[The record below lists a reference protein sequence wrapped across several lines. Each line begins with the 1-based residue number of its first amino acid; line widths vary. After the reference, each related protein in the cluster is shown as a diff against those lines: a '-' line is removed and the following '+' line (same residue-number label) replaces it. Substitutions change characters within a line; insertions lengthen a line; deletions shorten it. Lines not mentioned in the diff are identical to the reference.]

1 MEPLLLNPEL
11 GVVSLTL
18 ELIDIPSVSG
28 DELAIADAVENALRQ
43 CSWLEVFRFRN
54 NVVAKTSLGRPSRVI
69 LAGHLDTVPA
79 ADNAKAMTILAG
91 ETLPSDNSTIP
102 HDIVFGLGACDMK
115 GGVAVA
121 LRAATSISKPIFD
134 VTYLF
139 YECEEIES
147 ARNGL
152 TLIAREHPEW
162 LGADVA
168 VLLEPSNSRIE
179 AGCQGTLRA
188 RISATGARAHSARS
202 WLGTNAIHA
211 LSGALETLN
220 TYQAQEVLIDG
231 LTYREGLNAVGI
243 AGGVAGNVI
252 PDEASIDINY
262 RYAPSKSAQD
272 AQDYIDELFSNYE
285 VSILD
290 NASGALPGLQEPA
303 IQDLLARVGD
313 EVLPK
318 LGWTDV
324 ARFSSL
330 GIPAVNLGPA
340 DPGLAH
346 SRNEHVT
353 LEQLQKCEEIIFSW
367 LNG

>member
-1 MEPLLLNPEL
+1 MEPLLLHPAQ

-18 ELIDIPSVSG
+18 ELVDIPSVSG
-28 DELAIADAVENALRQ
+28 DETTIADAVENALRQ
-43 CSWLEVFRFRN
+43 CSWLEVFRFGN
-54 NVVAKTSLGRPSRVI
+54 NVVAKTSSGRSSRVI

-79 ADNAKAMTILAG
+79 AGNSKALKILAG
-91 ETLPSDNSTIP
+91 EVLPSDNSVVP
-102 HDIVFGLGACDMK
+102 HDVIFGLGACDMK

-121 LRAATSISKPIFD
+121 LRAATTISEPIFD

-152 TLIAREHPEW
+152 TLIAKEHPEW
-162 LGADVA
+162 LAADVA
-168 VLLEPSNSRIE
+168 VLLEPSNSIIE

-188 RISATGARAHSARS
+188 RIYAAGMRAHSARS
-202 WLGTNAIHA
+202 WLGTNAIH
-211 LSGALETLN
+211 LLTGALETLN

-252 PDEASIDINY
+252 PDEAYIDVNY
-262 RYAPSKSAQD
+262 RYAPNKSAQD
-272 AQDYIDELFSNYE
+272 AQDHVVGLFSDYE
-285 VSILD
+285 VAILD
-290 NASGALPGLQEPA
+290 NAPGAMPGLTQPA
-303 IQDLLARVGD
+303 IQDLLARVGAQ
-313 EVLPK
+313 VSAK

-346 SRNEHVT
+346 SRNEHVSV
-353 LEQLQKCEEIIFSW
+353 EQLQKCEDIIFSW
-367 LNG
+367 LSR

>member
-1 MEPLLLNPEL
+1 M
-11 GVVSLTL
+11 

-28 DELAIADAVENALRQ
+28 DEVAIADAVENALRQ
-43 CSWLEVFRFRN
+43 CEWLEVFRFRN

-69 LAGHLDTVPA
+69 LAGHLDTVPS
-79 ADNAKAMTILAG
+79 ADNAKALKILAG
-91 ETLPSDNSTIP
+91 ETLPSDSS
-102 HDIVFGLGACDMK
+102 IVPNDVIFGLGASDMK

-121 LRAATSISKPIFD
+121 LRAATTISEPIFD

-152 TLIAREHPEW
+152 TLIAREHSEW

-168 VLLEPSNSRIE
+168 ILLEPSNSVIE

-188 RISATGARAHSARS
+188 RIYSAGARAHSARS
-202 WLGTNAIHA
+202 WLGTNAIHL

-220 TYQAQEVLIDG
+220 TYQAQEVEIDG

-243 AGGVAGNVI
+243 SGGVAGNVI
-252 PDEASIDINY
+252 PDEAYIDINY
-262 RYAPSKSAQD
+262 RYAPNKSAQD
-272 AQDYIDELFSNYE
+272 AQDHIVGLFGEYE

-290 NASGALPGLQEPA
+290 NASGALPGLTEPA
-303 IQDLLARVGD
+303 IQDLLIRVGN
-313 EVLPK
+313 EVSAK

-340 DPGLAH
+340 DPSLAH

-353 LEQLQKCEEIIFSW
+353 VAQLQRCEEIIFSW

>member
-1 MEPLLLNPEL
+1 MEPLSLNPEQ

-28 DELAIADAVENALRQ
+28 DETAIADAVEKALRQ
-43 CSWLEVFRFRN
+43 CEWLEVFRFRN

-79 ADNAKAMTILAG
+79 ADNAKALKILAG
-91 ETLPSDNSTIP
+91 EVLPSDKSVVP
-102 HDIVFGLGACDMK
+102 EDVLFGLGACDMK

-121 LRAATSISKPIFD
+121 MRAATSISEPIFD

-162 LGADVA
+162 LEADVA
-168 VLLEPSNSRIE
+168 ILLEPSNSVIE

-188 RISATGARAHSARS
+188 RVYSAGARAHSARS
-202 WLGTNAIHA
+202 WLGTNAIH
-211 LSGALETLN
+211 LLTGALATLN

-252 PDEASIDINY
+252 PDEAYIDINY

-272 AQDYIDELFSNYE
+272 AQDHIVGLFSDYE
-285 VSILD
+285 VAILD
-290 NASGALPGLQEPA
+290 NAQGALPGLTQPA
-303 IQDLLARVGD
+303 IQDLLARVGGQASA
-313 EVLPK
+313 K

-353 LEQLQKCEEIIFSW
+353 VAQLQKCEEIIFSW